1 MLTANALPV
10 QVNAVVRL
18 HMASMILL
26 NIEQMKSTLARGLG
40 VRGGETNL
48 EISFIGMSDEDAAL
62 RRAIPK
68 TETLDIGLRV

>member
-1 MLTANALPV
+1 MLTANSLPV

-18 HMASMILL
+18 RKASMIVL
-26 NIEQMKSTLARGLG
+26 NIRQVKSTLVKGLG

-48 EISFIGMSDEDAAL
+48 EISSVGISGGDAVL